1 MGNYPYLCY
10 MKDLSGYIHTLLDGF
25 SYDYQ
30 VSFDGEVH
38 VINFN
43 MYDYRFAD
51 KYVQNAIKQEVTILI
66 GKYIPEGKI
75 KYLVN
80 VNVVEGHY

>member
-1 MGNYPYLCY
+1 MGNYPYLCN

-25 SYDYQ
+25 IYDYR

-38 VINFN
+38 VINFYI
-43 MYDYRFAD
+43 YDYRFAD
-51 KYVQNAIKQEVTILI
+51 KYVQNMIKQEVTILI
-66 GKYIPEGKI
+66 DKYIPEGKI
-75 KYLVN
+75 KYLAN